1 MPKTMSEKILAR
13 AAGKDEVEAGDIVI
27 ANIDVAMTHDLTGP
41 LSVQSFEKIG
51 EDFGGKMHTTVIN
64 ACNKVLKALK
74 SDSRMVRDIN
84 AIKKEIGL

>member
-1 MPKTMSEKILAR
+1 MPKTMSEKILAK

-51 EDFGGKMHTTVIN
+51 ATKVWDPSKIVIP
-64 ACNKVLKALK
+64 L
-74 SDSRMVRDIN
+74 I
-84 AIKKEIGL
+84 IKFQLILSTQLTIIL

>member
-1 MPKTMSEKILAR
+1 MPKTMSEKILAK

-51 EDFGGKMHTTVIN
+51 AAN
-64 ACNKVLKALK
+64 
-74 SDSRMVRDIN
+74 VRTRQ
-84 AIKKEIGL
+84 KL

>member
-51 EDFGGKMHTTVIN
+51 DT
-64 ACNKVLKALK
+64 KVW
-74 SDSRMVRDIN
+74 
-84 AIKKEIGL
+84 EP

>member
-1 MPKTMSEKILAR
+1 MPKTMSEKILAK

-51 EDFGGKMHTTVIN
+51 AKSLGPVKN
-64 ACNKVLKALK
+64 CNTIR
-74 SDSRMVRDIN
+74 SSSSS
-84 AIKKEIGL
+84 